1 MTGRPDSRRET
12 ETDAGTAPTPAGAP
26 GVLDR
31 IAGIAI
37 AIAAA
42 ALAGLVLV
50 QGWQVVARYVLN
62 DSPSWTEPVTVLLL
76 STAMSFGA
84 AAGVHTRRHFSFSL
98 LADAMRPHVR
108 RVVDAINVL
117 VIAGIGAVLAVW
129 GAVLLFDA
137 LDVRI
142 AGAPM
147 PQSIGFLPLSLGGA
161 LMVLFALAR
170 LPGIVRGHG
179 GEG

>member
-1 MTGRPDSRRET
+1 MTGRSET
-12 ETDAGTAPTPAGAP
+12 PLDTGTDAGTDQTPPAGPP
-26 GVLDR
+26 GALDR
-31 IAGIAI
+31 LAGIAI
-37 AIAAA
+37 AIAAT

-62 DSPSWTEPVTVLLL
+62 DSPSWTEPVTLLL
-76 STAMSFGA
+76 LGTAMSFGA
-84 AAGVHTRRHFSFSL
+84 AAGVHTQRHFSFSL
-98 LADAMRPHVR
+98 LADAMQPRVR
-108 RVVDAINVL
+108 RVVDALNVL
-117 VIAGIGAVLAVW
+117 VVAAIGAVLAGW

-161 LMVLFALAR
+161 LMVVFALAR
-170 LPGIVRGHG
+170 LPGVLRAG